1 MKGGKDMT
9 RTYTM
14 SLKNNEYTIANHE
27 NDDNLIINKKTLVLD
42 GKELYNYIFKSFET
56 GDTICLV
63 ADASINDSD
72 DVLDRAV
79 YDNVKEIISKIEKGI
94 NELETI
100 D

>member
-1 MKGGKDMT
+1 MT

-14 SLKNNEYTIANHE
+14 SLRNNEYIITNQE
-27 NDDNLIINKKTLVLD
+27 NNNNLIINKKTLVLD
-42 GKELYNYIFKSFET
+42 GKELYNYIFKLFEK
-56 GDTICLV
+56 GDSICLTM
-63 ADASINDSD
+63 DSSINDSND
-72 DVLDRAV
+72 ALDHAV